1 MRLCKAWEI
10 LGRYRIMVGKYITIS
25 MTALIFMISGT
36 GLAQGPAHSQK
47 SPTVPPEIA
56 EFYRDYNFVASFS
69 TPAERDILIDHF
81 SKDALPDD
89 LCSSRMIRVFRL
101 MKKLYSKITRID
113 PEMVMHVGP
122 RKSTIKYFFNAELL
136 DIKKVDRS
144 GEKAVVEIS
153 SYSLEPEFVS
163 RYIKQYEARQDREEE
178 VPSEEK
184 RIESLKNH
192 IIPKTEF
199 HIWLYQN
206 GSWSKAEYKNVYIKR

>member
-1 MRLCKAWEI
+1 
-10 LGRYRIMVGKYITIS
+10 MVGKYITIS

-36 GLAQGPAHSQK
+36 GLAQGPAHSQN
-47 SPTVPPEIA
+47 SPTVPLEIA
-56 EFYRDYNFVASFS
+56 EFYKDYNFVASFS

-153 SYSLEPEFVS
+153 SYALEPEFVS
-163 RYIKQYEARQDREEE
+163 RYIEQYEAGQNREED

-199 HIWLYQN
+199 HIWLYQK
-206 GSWSKAEYKNVYIKR
+206 GSWTKAEYKNVYIKK